1 LAEYG
6 TTFPVTIPSLS
17 EDANIVTAFEDY
29 HDDIQTYLG
38 AISGSIDTKQNI
50 ITGAASSVTT
60 TNLTFS
66 RAVVSNSSGKIA
78 ASIVTSAE
86 LEYLS
91 GATGKT
97 GTGNLVLSASPTF
110 SGAVVLP
117 ATTSVGTVTGTEISY
132 LSGLTSS
139 VQTQLNGKVDEI
151 NGAVTTAD
159 TSLNVVR
166 NIRLST
172 DEPTGGSDGDV
183 WLQYEV

>member
-1 LAEYG
+1 MAEYG

-17 EDANIVTAFEDY
+17 EDADIVVAFEDY

-38 AISGSIDTKQNI
+38 AITGSIDTKQNI
-50 ITGAASSVTT
+50 ITGAATSIAT

-110 SGAVVLP
+110 TGTVVLP
-117 ATTSVGTVTGTEISY
+117 AATSIGTVTSTELSY
-132 LSGLTSS
+132 LSGVTSS
-139 VQTQLNGKVDEI
+139 VQTQLNGKVDEV

-159 TSLNVVR
+159 TSLSVVR
-166 NIRLST
+166 NIKLST
-172 DEPTGGSDGDV
+172 EEPTGGIDGDV
-183 WLQYEV
+183 WLVYEA